1 MVDLGKKGGLEGLGK
16 RMKMEIQYRQGRK
29 EDCLQIA
36 ELISTAS
43 GGVVEFLFHDLIPGM
58 SPVQMVARNLE
69 RDHPPHTYRNAIVAQ
84 SEDAIAGMA
93 LSFPSHFHEITEG
106 MKKFFPPD
114 RLEHVRPYYT
124 APVGRSLFLDAI
136 AVKDEYR
143 GKGIGRALI
152 SLTQEK
158 ARKSGYDALTL
169 IAFAENR
176 NARKLY
182 ERMGFETLEKI
193 EIRPHE
199 LISYQGGCLLMRC
212 PLL

>member
-1 MVDLGKKGGLEGLGK
+1 
-16 RMKMEIQYRQGRK
+16 MKMEIQYRQGRK
-29 EDCLQIA
+29 EDCFEIA
-36 ELISTAS
+36 DLISTAS

-58 SPVQMVARNLE
+58 SPVQMVAQNLE

-84 SEDAIAGMA
+84 SEGTIAGMA

-106 MKKFFPPD
+106 MKKFFPSD

-176 NARKLY
+176 NARRLY
-182 ERMGFETLEKI
+182 ERMGFETVEKI

-199 LISYQGGCLLMRC
+199 LISYQDGCLLMRC